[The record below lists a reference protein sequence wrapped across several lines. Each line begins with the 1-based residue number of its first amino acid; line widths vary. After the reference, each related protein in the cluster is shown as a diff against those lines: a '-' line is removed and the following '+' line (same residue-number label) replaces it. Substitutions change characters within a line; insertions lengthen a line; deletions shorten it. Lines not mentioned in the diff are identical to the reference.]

1 MFSVIEF
8 VNRARRARGLS
19 CLGELQLK
27 ACYRLSAIMCA
38 LARTNETIAPA
49 APCRPER

>member
-1 MFSVIEF
+1 MFSVLEF
-8 VNRARRARGLS
+8 VNRARRARGLFR
-19 CLGELQLK
+19 LGELQLSV
-27 ACYRLSAIMCA
+27 CYRLSAIMCA